1 MGLCQATSYVLLM
14 TSTSQGKDT
23 SEFGKLVT
31 LSACNRVTK
40 VYRTTYGSSGLQMGR
55 SSKEPGPE

>member
-14 TSTSQGKDT
+14 TSTSQGKDA

-31 LSACNRVTK
+31 LSACNRVT
-40 VYRTTYGSSGLQMGR
+40 
-55 SSKEPGPE
+55 